1 MNSIYHR
8 FSELFL
14 QLGLPADIRGIAEF
28 LESHR
33 SLDSSTKLEDAPFWT
48 EAQSTLLREEILKDA
63 DWAEIVD
70 QLNSALRAPGV
81 R

>member
-1 MNSIYHR
+1 MNSTHHR

-14 QLGLPADIRGIAEF
+14 QLGLPADIHSITEF

-33 SLDSSTKLEDAPFWT
+33 PLDSSIKLEDAPYWT
-48 EAQSTLLREEILKDA
+48 EAQSTLLREELLKDA

-70 QLNSALRAPGV
+70 QLNTALRST
-81 R
+81 